1 MNVAKNVN
9 CHLNQ
14 QVTSLFFVV
23 IVLGTKQI
31 QIDLVEGIL
40 KNLISMKNEGTQQ
53 YVTSVETNV
62 KYHFDPLV
70 VNQFTVATV
79 LGRVPTLEA
88 RTLYS

>member
-14 QVTSLFFVV
+14 LVTSLFFVV

-53 YVTSVETNV
+53 YVISVGTNV
-62 KYHFDPLV
+62 KYHFDPLE
-70 VNQFTVATV
+70 VNQFTVVTV
-79 LGRVPTLEA
+79 LGRVTTLEA
-88 RTLYS
+88 RTLNS